1 MGFLARRSLGGTMK
15 RIVVLVIAVGMSG
28 GLSSMTPAFGQAQK
42 EASPIYG
49 VKIPAGYPD
58 WKLISVARVGP
69 PVNDLRVKLGNDLAI
84 KAYRANKVPF
94 PDGAII
100 ARLAWNQAMSEENN
114 KVFAAFARQQGL
126 TEEQVQNVLA
136 GSIVAGS
143 LRDVQ
148 FMVKNSKKYASTG
161 GWGFGEFKDGKPTGE
176 DVHKT
181 CFACHEPGKDRD
193 FVFTRYAPR

>member
-1 MGFLARRSLGGTMK
+1 MRFFWLGAAQGGGIMK
-15 RIVVLVIAVGMSG
+15 QIAVLIISAGMLAG
-28 GLSSMTPAFGQAQK
+28 PAMTPVFGQPQN

-49 VKIPAGYPD
+49 VKIPAGYSD

-84 KAYRANKVPF
+84 EAYRANKLPF

-114 KVFAAFARQQGL
+114 KVFAVFARQQGL
-126 TEEQVQNVLA
+126 TEEQIAAVLA

-143 LRDVQ
+143 LR
-148 FMVKNSKKYASTG
+148 
-161 GWGFGEFKDGKPTGE
+161 
-176 DVHKT
+176 
-181 CFACHEPGKDRD
+181 
-193 FVFTRYAPR
+193 